1 MEKTAP
7 ISLVIPVYNEVEVI
21 EQVVRDFYDK
31 VISKI
36 EGAQFIIAEDGST
49 DGTKE
54 VLKKLAEEIPLT
66 LVMGD
71 ERKGYTKAVKD
82 ALKLPENEIIFFSDS
97 DGQQEPDD
105 FWEILKL
112 IEDNDIVVGYKY
124 PRNDPL
130 FRVLIS
136 KVYQWVNFLFFGI
149 KLHDINCG
157 YRLLRKKVLD
167 DVLDDVCLLPNFVS
181 SEIILRAYIK
191 GYKIKE
197 VPVRHYSREF
207 GESRGLPVSRI
218 PIEVL
223 KLLKGLFILKMQQV
237 RSEV

>member
-1 MEKTAP
+1 MKKTLP
-7 ISLVIPVYNEVEVI
+7 ISLVIPVYNEVDVI
-21 EQVVRDFYDK
+21 EQVVRDFYNK
-31 VISKI
+31 VIAKI

-54 VLKKLAEEIPLT
+54 VLIKLAEEIPIT

-71 ERKGYTKAVKD
+71 KRKGYTKAVKD
-82 ALKLPENEIIFFSDS
+82 ALRLPEHEIIFFSDS

-112 IEDNDIVVGYKY
+112 IEDNDIVVGYKH
-124 PRNDPL
+124 PRKDPL
-130 FRVLIS
+130 FRVFIS
-136 KVYQWVNFLFFGI
+136 KVYQIVNFCFFGI
-149 KLHDINCG
+149 RLHDINCG
-157 YRLLRKKVLD
+157 YRLLKKKVLD

-197 VPVRHYSREF
+197 VPVRHYPREF
-207 GESRGLPVSRI
+207 GESRGLPVSKI

-223 KLLKGLFILKMQQV
+223 KLLKGLFILKMQQL
-237 RSEV
+237 RSKV